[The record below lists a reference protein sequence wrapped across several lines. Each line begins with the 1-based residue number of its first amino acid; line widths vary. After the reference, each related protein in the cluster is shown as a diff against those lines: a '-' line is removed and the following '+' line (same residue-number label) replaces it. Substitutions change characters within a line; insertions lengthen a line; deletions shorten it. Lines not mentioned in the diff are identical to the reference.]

1 MFAKQ
6 GTVLAEGE
14 KYPFF
19 GKLTTPEWNILTD
32 KYLYYHLQQ
41 FGI

>member
-6 GTVLAEGE
+6 GIVLADG
-14 KYPFF
+14 KKHPFF
-19 GKLTTPEWNILTD
+19 GKLTTPEWNILID